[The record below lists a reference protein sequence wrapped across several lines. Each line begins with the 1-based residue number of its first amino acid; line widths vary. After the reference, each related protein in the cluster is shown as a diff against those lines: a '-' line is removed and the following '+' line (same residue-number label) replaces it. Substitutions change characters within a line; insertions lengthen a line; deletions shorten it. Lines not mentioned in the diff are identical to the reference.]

1 MKVEARQENNRV
13 DVTTSSTSP
22 GEKALADMN
31 GAFASCLSL
40 VCPPIQYPPHCRF
53 NPVRDAADTVEIET
67 RLEEFFLHAKQL
79 EQLFLNDNV
88 ESLSSVSMKVSRDN
102 VKVERERLEK
112 AVDRQEQS
120 ELELEILNLEA
131 ELAEKNDLIE
141 KYTEIVR
148 GWEGKF
154 KRLDHRMSPDRE

>member
-1 MKVEARQENNRV
+1 MKVEAGQEDNG
-13 DVTTSSTSP
+13 TAASASA
-22 GEKALADMN
+22 GETALAEMN
-31 GAFASCLSL
+31 AAFASCLSL

-53 NPVRDAADTVEIET
+53 SPVRDAADTAEIEL

-79 EQLFLNDNV
+79 EQLFLDDTAD
-88 ESLSSVSMKVSRDN
+88 SLSSLGIEAATTDT
-102 VKVERERLEK
+102 E
-112 AVDRQEQS
+112 VDAEEATSAATRQQRS

-131 ELAEKNDLIE
+131 ELAEKNDLID
-141 KYTEIVR
+141 KYTDVVR

>member
-1 MKVEARQENNRV
+1 MKIKASNEENG
-13 DVTTSSTSP
+13 STASMSP
-22 GEKALADMN
+22 GEAALAHMN
-31 GAFASCLSL
+31 AAFASCLSL

-53 NPVRDAADTVEIET
+53 NPVRDAADTAEIEA

-79 EQLFLNDNV
+79 EQLFLNETIHCWTSGTTD
-88 ESLSSVSMKVSRDN
+88 ESMNDAEVDT
-102 VKVERERLEK
+102 ER
-112 AVDRQEQS
+112 VDAAGGRHQQS

-141 KYTEIVR
+141 KYTDVVR

-154 KRLDHRMSPDRE
+154 KRLEHRMSPDRE